1 MALIDEVKQYIRVDD
16 DADDTQ
22 IEALIQASSAYLSN
36 AGIGAEKAEKPLYKL
51 AQMLL
56 VGHWYDNREPT
67 GNATKLAHGLAG
79 IILQLQC
86 TADPEGGD
94 EA

>member
-16 DADDTQ
+16 DTDDGQ
-22 IEALIQASSAYLSN
+22 IAVLGIQRLTLGWGN
-36 AGIGAEKAEKPLYKL
+36 PRAEKPLYRL
-51 AQMLL
+51 AQMML
-56 VGHWYDNREPT
+56 VAHWYDNREPT

-86 TADPEGGD
+86 EVGD
-94 EA
+94 DG

>member
-1 MALIDEVKQYIRVDD
+1 MGMALIDDVKQYIRVDD
-16 DADDTQ
+16 DTDDAQ
-22 IEALIQASSAYLSN
+22 IIALIQASSAYLTN
-36 AGIGAEKAEKPLYKL
+36 AGIGEEKAEKPLYKL
-51 AQMLL
+51 AQMML

-86 TADPEGGD
+86 EVGD
-94 EA
+94 DG

>member
-1 MALIDEVKQYIRVDD
+1 MALLYEVKQYLRVDD
-16 DADDTQ
+16 DADDNQ
-22 IEALIQASSAYLSN
+22 IQALIDASSAYLTN
-36 AGIGAEKAEKPLYKL
+36 AGISPKKADKPLYRL
-51 AQMLL
+51 AQMML

-86 TADPEGGD
+86 EVD
-94 EA
+94 EDGEES